1 MAQEQQVMSK
11 AVSSTYPMD
20 VYDTVVLPSAGF
32 TEIQMFTQPQGQGQT
47 AFEGAAAGG
56 KTWWDTSLTTAGMLP
71 SGKKIT
77 VYGLAFLYEAGAT
90 PATAAGFKSAAPIQ
104 SINDT
109 SPTSTGANVNL
120 PSVEVY
126 RALRNLHAQFVIGD
140 KVICE
145 GRLFR
150 FPMPTDCRVDSS
162 MTAAS
167 SITGIRA
174 TGNVV
179 TEGDVWDF
187 GEGGLIIDPTVN
199 FSIRVKCPVAMATLT
214 GQNARLTCYLLSKV
228 TSAAQ

>member
-1 MAQEQQVMSK
+1 MAQEQQVMST

-20 VYDTVVLPSAGF
+20 VYDTVVLPAAGF

-47 AFEGAAAGG
+47 AFDGALAGG
-56 KTWWDTSLTTAGMLP
+56 KTWWDTSLSTAGMLP

-77 VYGLAFLYEAGAT
+77 VYGLAFLYEAGAA
-90 PATAAGFKSAAPIQ
+90 PATNLGFKGAAPVQ

-109 SPTSTGANVNL
+109 SPTAAGANVNL

-162 MTAAS
+162 IVAAS
-167 SITGIRA
+167 GISGIRA

-187 GEGGLIIDPTVN
+187 GAGGLAIEPTVN
-199 FSIRVKCPVAMATLT
+199 FTLRVRSPIAMPTLT